1 MRLAAWKGE
10 VLRAAVWETPVDIS
24 DMLRCEGNGRELLTR
39 ESTLRDLSLDV
50 GAEDGT
56 GNLGGG

>member
-1 MRLAAWKGE
+1 ML
-10 VLRAAVWETPVDIS
+10 
-24 DMLRCEGNGRELLTR
+24 DMLRGKGEGRELLTR

-50 GAEDGT
+50 GAEDGA

>member
-10 VLRAAVWETPVDIS
+10 LFRAAVWKTPVVVL
-24 DMLRCEGNGRELLTR
+24 DMLRGKGEGRELLTR

-50 GAEDGT
+50 GAEDGA

>member
-1 MRLAAWKGE
+1 
-10 VLRAAVWETPVDIS
+10 
-24 DMLRCEGNGRELLTR
+24 MLRCEGNGRELLTR